1 MPLTATLATVII
13 VVDLFILC
21 RKKRTEKVETSL
33 ATCKKEIRKMNYVSD
48 PYAFNSLEVHIN

>member
-21 RKKRTEKVETSL
+21 RKKRTEKIQTSL
-33 ATCKKEIRKMNYVSD
+33 GYLQEEIRKMNYVSN

>member
-21 RKKRTEKVETSL
+21 RKKRTEKVQTSL

-48 PYAFNSLEVHIN
+48 PYAFNSL